1 MNDRMDRRG
10 ALRAVALAVPGLM
23 AGRAWA
29 QAPAGAA
36 AQAPAAA
43 PRAGQGEVG
52 ELFNPQVAGKP
63 RVATTAMDNDEAIK
77 RLEQKLQCTCGCTLD
92 IYVCRT
98 TDFTCE
104 FSPALH
110 RQVVAMAEKGMTEQ
124 QIIDAFVKEH
134 GEKIL
139 MAPKAEGFNLA
150 GYVVPGFVIALVGML
165 LTWIVLRRV
174 RASQAVPAAVG
185 GAPVPFD
192 RTPGEAAPRPG
203 ASDAEM
209 ERLRR
214 ALEEIDA

>member
-1 MNDRMDRRG
+1 MDRRG
-10 ALRAVALAVPGLM
+10 AIRAMGLLLPALVGGRALAQTASPPPLG
-23 AGRAWA
+23 A
-29 QAPAGAA
+29 QAP
-36 AQAPAAA
+36 A

-92 IYVCRT
+92 IYTCRT

-110 RQVVAMAEKGMTEQ
+110 REVVALAEQGKTEQ
-124 QIIDAFVKEH
+124 QIIDAFVAEH

-150 GYVVPGFVIALVGML
+150 GYVVPGIVIALVGAL
-165 LTWIVLRRV
+165 ITWIVMRRV
-174 RASQAVPAAVG
+174 RASQAVPAVAG
-185 GAPVPFD
+185 GTAAPFGAP
-192 RTPGEAAPRPG
+192 AAPPA
-203 ASDAEM
+203 ASEAEM

>member
-1 MNDRMDRRG
+1 MDRRG
-10 ALRAVALAVPGLM
+10 ALRAVALAVPALL
-23 AGRAWA
+23 AGR
-29 QAPAGAA
+29 AA
-36 AQAPAAA
+36 AQAPTAGPQAPA

-92 IYVCRT
+92 IYTCRT

-110 RQVVAMAEKGMTEQ
+110 RQVVAMAEQGKTEQ
-124 QIIDAFVKEH
+124 EIVDAFVKEH

-165 LTWIVLRRV
+165 LTWIVVRRV
-174 RASQAVPAAVG
+174 RAAQAVPAAAG
-185 GAPVPFD
+185 GAPVPFE
-192 RTPGEAAPRPG
+192 RAGQAAPPAPG

-209 ERLRR
+209 ARLRR